1 MKPDALVRN
10 RWMIAVRGGLA
21 VAFGMAITLWPNMTL
36 SAMVALFGLYA
47 ILDGAWTVAAGA
59 RVSMQRLEGW
69 PVMLQGVAGVT
80 LGAVALTWPSVP
92 RHLVYLLAAWGVATG
107 ALEIL
112 AALSRPARGAR
123 FWLLV
128 TGGLSSLFLATLIV
142 LLPHAQLDV
151 VARIVAAYA
160 QVFGVVMLVTAIRF
174 SGDRPAPRYAPAPR

>member
-1 MKPDALVRN
+1 MNPDALVRN

-21 VAFGMAITLWPNMTL
+21 VTFGMAITLWPNVTL

-59 RVSMQRLEGW
+59 RVSMRRLEAW
-69 PVMLQGVAGVT
+69 PVMLQGAAGIT
-80 LGAVALTWPSVP
+80 LGAVALTWPTVP
-92 RHLVYLLAAWGVATG
+92 RHLVYVLAAWGLGTG
-107 ALEIL
+107 ILEIL
-112 AALSRPARGAR
+112 AALSMAVRGAR
-123 FWLLV
+123 FWLFV

-160 QVFGVVMLVTAIRF
+160 QVYGVVMLVAAIRF
-174 SGDRPAPRYAPAPR
+174 SADRPAPRYAPAPR